1 VVESLVY
8 QRALLIFSAFFIPFG
23 QVVASG
29 IGAGMANVPNAWR
42 ILFGLGVV
50 PSVIQL
56 GLMHWLPE
64 SPRVL
69 IMRGQEDKA
78 LAILR
83 KIYRSAPEEIIQLK
97 LLVARNNVE
106 ASTQMQ
112 RSMSFWQRTKILWTH
127 KPYRRP
133 IITVSGLNMFTQL
146 TGFNVFLY
154 YSGTLFG
161 LLGFDQSAPVG
172 LIPSG
177 INALFV
183 VSTCTEDMKS
193 CAESTVHRDVC
204 GRSSGSPTSRIDR
217 SAYHGH
223 RSTLGCHFRPL

>member
-1 VVESLVY
+1 
-8 QRALLIFSAFFIPFG
+8 
-23 QVVASG
+23 
-29 IGAGMANVPNAWR
+29 MANVPNAWR

-83 KIYRSAPEEIIQLK
+83 KIYKTAPEEILQLK

-112 RSMSFWQRTKILWTH
+112 RSMSFWQRTTKLWTH

-161 LLGFDQSAPVG
+161 LLGFDKSAPVG

-183 VSTCTEDMKS
+183 VSICPSLLKVVLITQFIGMSVVDRVGRRRLALIGLPIMATGLIWAVISVHCGSLHTCLFCVQAD
-193 CAESTVHRDVC
+193 
-204 GRSSGSPTSRIDR
+204 
-217 SAYHGH
+217 YHSHGKTH
-223 RSTLGCHFRPL
+223 

>member
-1 VVESLVY
+1 MSWYQVRLPQNNLVDG
-8 QRALLIFSAFFIPFG
+8 SAFFIPFG

-29 IGAGMANVPNAWR
+29 IGAGMVDVPHAWR

-69 IMRGQEDKA
+69 VMRGQDDKA
-78 LAILR
+78 LKVLQQ
-83 KIYRSAPEEIIQLK
+83 IYRSASEEILQLK
-97 LLVARNNVE
+97 LLVIRNNVE

-112 RSMSFWQRTKILWTH
+112 RNMTFWTRTKKLWTH

-133 IITVSGLNMFTQL
+133 IIAVSGLNMFTQL

-161 LLGFDQSAPVG
+161 LLGFKNGGLAG

-183 VSTCTEDMKS
+183 VSYSNRGRPFLNVSLSVCLWSIEWVGEDW
-193 CAESTVHRDVC
+193 
-204 GRSSGSPTSRIDR
+204 
-217 SAYHGH
+217 
-223 RSTLGCHFRPL
+223 L

>member
-1 VVESLVY
+1 MHSSSPSVGFCLIDISL
-8 QRALLIFSAFFIPFG
+8 ITG
-23 QVVASG
+23 QVVASA
-29 IGAGMANVPNAWR
+29 IGAGFGNVKHNWR

-50 PSVIQL
+50 PSLIQL

-69 IMRGQEDKA
+69 IMRGQDDQA
-78 LAILR
+78 MAILR
-83 KIYRSAPEEIIQLK
+83 RIYGSASEEILQLK
-97 LLVARNNVE
+97 LLIIRNNVE

-112 RSMSFWQRTKILWTH
+112 RTMSFWTRTKRLWTH

-133 IITVSGLNMFTQL
+133 IIAVSGLNMFTQL

-161 LLGFDQSAPVG
+161 LLGFKNGGLAG
-172 LIPSG
+172 LIPAG

-183 VSTCTEDMKS
+183 VSS
-193 CAESTVHRDVC
+193 PVCACVSTYSLTVHRYV
-204 GRSSGSPTSRIDR
+204 SG
-217 SAYHGH
+217 
-223 RSTLGCHFRPL
+223 